1 MELYC
6 ICKGKEVQA
15 FLVEWQDLHDLKMDW
30 EIVNLVKAAIIEEDI
45 KVEPSN
51 VILPKKYSDFA
62 DVFNMSKTNVLP
74 AHSRHDLAIKTEDNT
89 VFLFGPVYDH
99 FKLELDV
106 LREYIRDMCAKS
118 FIVPSKSPF
127 GAPILFNK
135 KKNGG
140 LRLCVDF

>member
-1 MELYC
+1 
-6 ICKGKEVQA
+6 
-15 FLVEWQDLHDLKMDW
+15 MDW
-30 EIVNLVKAAIIEEDI
+30 EIINLVEAAIIEENI
-45 KVEPSN
+45 KVKPSN

-62 DVFNMSKTNVLP
+62 DVFNMFKANVLP
-74 AHSRHDLAIKTEDNT
+74 AHSRHDLAIKMEDNT
-89 VFLFGPVYDH
+89 VLLFGPVYDY

-118 FIVPSKSPF
+118 FIVPSKSPSE
-127 GAPILFNK
+127 ASVLFTK